1 MAEPAG
7 ERAKP
12 LLPGLPDEISV
23 WEILLRLP
31 PKCVLRCR
39 AVCPVWRRATSAR
52 GFLLAHHARQP
63 VLHLLYGYDFV
74 GDDIE
79 SLSIVP
85 FDHRAGVAAA
95 DQLHSVARLAH
106 DSSRLHDC
114 FLLEACCDGLLI
126 VSVQYPPKLSICNP
140 ATRQLAPLP
149 QLDGF
154 MLLGMYPHPPTGEYR
169 LLLYLLPTDLAPE
182 AHDGSYVFTLGSGQP
197 PRHIACPEAKE
208 LRHSPESILFRG
220 CLHWCIG
227 NLMMAFDTIAE
238 SFRQVRSPVGP
249 GYSHLIE
256 MGDTLGISSHSEEP
270 ASVNIW
276 MMQDYEGEVWTF
288 KYRVELPI
296 AEIKEQFGK
305 SVDYWDVVA
314 VPWDDDVLLLV
325 KFDDCLLQVDIH
337 GKLVASFC
345 RRGLGPTN
353 LRIKQTLV
361 QHAFFP
367 TLEGYVVN
375 SLPFV

>member
-238 SFRQVRSPVGP
+238 SFRQ
-249 GYSHLIE
+249 
-256 MGDTLGISSHSEEP
+256 
-270 ASVNIW
+270 
-276 MMQDYEGEVWTF
+276 DYEGEVWTF